1 LIYIFFWILFIII
14 FLRFNLSGGFMKY
27 FIISLMIF
35 ISLLMGAC
43 QKQEAK
49 QADKESK
56 LAKLWE
62 TPKVMLTSESVL
74 FDEDRNIIYVSNI
87 NGQPLEKNEQGFI
100 SKLSPEGEVLV
111 EKWIEGLN
119 APKGM
124 GVFEDK
130 LYVTDIDQVVEID
143 IAKGEIASRYPAQ
156 GSKFLNDISIDK
168 SGNIYISDMTAN
180 KIYRISKGSI
190 DVWLESELL
199 NNPNGLFV
207 ENGSLLIG
215 ITDSVLKADL
225 QTKELTVYIQNTGG
239 IDGIVPDGKGNY
251 LISDWE
257 GHIHLISP
265 NKEKVKLLDTT
276 TENINAADI
285 DYVISKK
292 MLLVPTFFDNRV
304 MAYKLEN

>member
-1 LIYIFFWILFIII
+1 
-14 FLRFNLSGGFMKY
+14 
-27 FIISLMIF
+27 
-35 ISLLMGAC
+35 
-43 QKQEAK
+43 
-49 QADKESK
+49 
-56 LAKLWE
+56 
-62 TPKVMLTSESVL
+62 
-74 FDEDRNIIYVSNI
+74 
-87 NGQPLEKNEQGFI
+87 
-100 SKLSPEGEVLV
+100 
-111 EKWIEGLN
+111 
-119 APKGM
+119 
-124 GVFEDK
+124 
-130 LYVTDIDQVVEID
+130 
-143 IAKGEIASRYPAQ
+143 
-156 GSKFLNDISIDK
+156 
-168 SGNIYISDMTAN
+168 MTAN

-239 IDGIVPDGKGNY
+239 IDGIVPDGKRNY

-257 GHIHLISP
+257 GHIHLINP

>member
-1 LIYIFFWILFIII
+1 
-14 FLRFNLSGGFMKY
+14 MKY

-257 GHIHLISP
+257 GHIHLINP

>member
-1 LIYIFFWILFIII
+1 
-14 FLRFNLSGGFMKY
+14 MKY

-35 ISLLMGAC
+35 ILLLIGAC

-49 QADKESK
+49 QTEIQPK
-56 LAKLWE
+56 LTKLWE
-62 TPKVMLTSESVL
+62 TPKSMLTSESVL
-74 FDEDRNIIYVSNI
+74 FDENRNVIYVSNI

-100 SKLSPEGEVLV
+100 SKLSPKGEVLV

-124 GVFEDK
+124 GIFGDK
-130 LYVTDIDQVVEID
+130 LYVTDIDQVIGID
-143 IAKGEIASRYPAQ
+143 IIRGEIASRYPAE
-156 GSKFLNDISIDK
+156 GSQFLNDISIDK
-168 SGNIYISDMTAN
+168 SGNVYISDMTAN
-180 KIYRISKGSI
+180 KIYRISGDSI
-190 DVWLESELL
+190 NVWLESELFD
-199 NNPNGLFV
+199 NPNGLFV

-225 QTKELTVYIQNTGG
+225 QTKELTVYIKNTGG

-257 GHIHLISP
+257 GHIHLINP
-265 NKEKVKLLDTT
+265 NKVKVKLLDTT
-276 TENINAADI
+276 SDNINAADI

-304 MAYKLEN
+304 MVYKLEN